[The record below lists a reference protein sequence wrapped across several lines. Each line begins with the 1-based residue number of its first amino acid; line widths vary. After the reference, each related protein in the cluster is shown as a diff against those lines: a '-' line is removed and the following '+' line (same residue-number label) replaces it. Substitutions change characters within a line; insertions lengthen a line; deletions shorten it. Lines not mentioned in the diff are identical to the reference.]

1 MPEQDGLYID
11 KRSRQVWVD
20 GQLQPQKLSAY
31 ECKLLLFLASRNGEI
46 CSRAETVSA
55 VYGAAY
61 EARTDDSRLDAL
73 VSHARRKIGD
83 DPRSPRF
90 LQTIYGAGHQVLDYK
105 GNKR

>member
-20 GQLQPQKLSAY
+20 SQLQPQKLSAY
-31 ECKLLLFLASRNGEI
+31 ECKLLLFLASHNGEI

-55 VYGAAY
+55 VYGTAY

-83 DPRSPRF
+83 DPHSPRF